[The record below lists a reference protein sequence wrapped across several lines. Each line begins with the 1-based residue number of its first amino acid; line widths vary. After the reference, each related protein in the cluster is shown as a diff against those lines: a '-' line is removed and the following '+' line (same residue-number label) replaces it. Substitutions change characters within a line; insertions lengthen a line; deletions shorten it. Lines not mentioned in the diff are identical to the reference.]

1 MKACVAD
8 EFFFRADAS
17 SMLKARSCQVKRAA
31 ALGVAARGGVEL
43 ERHLMD
49 VEAETMTLDEPAYE
63 RH

>member
-8 EFFFRADAS
+8 ELFFRACVRNVKS
-17 SMLKARSCQVKRAA
+17 TFMSGKRAA

>member
-1 MKACVAD
+1 MKACVVD
-8 EFFFRADAS
+8 ELFFRADTSA
-17 SMLKARSCQVKRAA
+17 MLKARSCQETKAA
-31 ALGVAARGGVEL
+31 TIGVAPRGGVKL